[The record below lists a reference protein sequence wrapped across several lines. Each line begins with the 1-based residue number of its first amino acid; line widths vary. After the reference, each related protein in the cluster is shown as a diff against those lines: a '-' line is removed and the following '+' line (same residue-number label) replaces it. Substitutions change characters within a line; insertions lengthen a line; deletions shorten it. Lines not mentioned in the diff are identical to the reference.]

1 MHLLVGKSRV
11 HPRITLEH
19 DGNVAPLYERKSGHR
34 QQSRQRVLE
43 AVSRGFRIAGYN
55 GVGVDGLSKAAG
67 ITSGGFYGHFRSK
80 AEAFRAAV
88 ADGLRDLLAG
98 VESCRREH
106 GSRWV
111 AAFADF
117 YLSHKVTC
125 EPGEACA
132 LPSLSPEVA
141 RADEESR
148 LVYQEELLK
157 LGEAIKTGLPTA
169 GSEKQRRQA
178 AWALLAQLAGGVMMA
193 RAVADK
199 TLAAEIATAVR
210 KHIDA

>member
-1 MHLLVGKSRV
+1 
-11 HPRITLEH
+11 
-19 DGNVAPLYERKSGHR
+19 
-34 QQSRQRVLE
+34 
-43 AVSRGFRIAGYN
+43 
-55 GVGVDGLSKAAG
+55 
-67 ITSGGFYGHFRSK
+67 
-80 AEAFRAAV
+80 
-88 ADGLRDLLAG
+88 
-98 VESCRREH
+98 
-106 GSRWV
+106 
-111 AAFADF
+111 
-117 YLSHKVTC
+117 
-125 EPGEACA
+125 
-132 LPSLSPEVA
+132 
-141 RADEESR
+141 